1 MQISVVLG
9 EKAMV
14 KFNLKLPEVVYGK
27 SVYNPDVVP
36 DIRNEFATAAF
47 RFGHSLIPNHI
58 LPDISPI
65 RTKSISCPVKENFF
79 KFEEFIYGSDLSG
92 KAWQNM
98 IKGMINQESPSMD
111 ASVNINVLDFLFC
124 GSKCGIP
131 GGFGQDL
138 ADRNIQRGRDHG
150 LPSYSKYREFCH
162 LPALTNW
169 TNKPVEISQQDW
181 NNFKSVYSN
190 VVDIDLFLGGLAEE
204 GSGDGL
210 VGPTFGCI
218 IGKQFEFLMNGD
230 RFFFTHKS
238 AGTLNEKGLPL
249 NTKISIRNR
258 TLGHIICD
266 NTDTSGT
273 AKNVMRVTS
282 NNEAI
287 PCSTR
292 VGLDFDAIVQ
302 ELTPKL
308 TPKLFPGN
316 LQTNHSTLNITTLKN
331 TNI

>member
-1 MQISVVLG
+1 M
-9 EKAMV
+9 
-14 KFNLKLPEVVYGK
+14 
-27 SVYNPDVVP
+27 
-36 DIRNEFATAAF
+36 
-47 RFGHSLIPNHI
+47 
-58 LPDISPI
+58 
-65 RTKSISCPVKENFF
+65 
-79 KFEEFIYGSDLSG
+79 
-92 KAWQNM
+92 
-98 IKGMINQESPSMD
+98 
-111 ASVNINVLDFLFC
+111 
-124 GSKCGIP
+124 
-131 GGFGQDL
+131 
-138 ADRNIQRGRDHG
+138 
-150 LPSYSKYREFCH
+150 
-162 LPALTNW
+162 TNW

-190 VVDIDLFLGGLAEE
+190 VVDIDLFVGGLAEE

-218 IGKQFEFLMNGD
+218 IGKQFEFLMKGD